1 MTDQYSDHFD
11 KAYAEYN
18 KVLRTWFV
26 AFGVGVPGAL
36 LLSPDTKGIVAGAES
51 GSLALVFLLAGSG
64 LQILSALLNKYVAWC
79 NDLILYRK
87 HFPGDDP
94 KPNPKS
100 VERLASLTEVIWI
113 DVSID
118 VVTSILYLWSLFLL
132 YDLLI

>member
-36 LLSPDTKGIVAGAES
+36 LLSPDTKTILSTAES
-51 GSLALVFLLAGSG
+51 GNLAIVLLLTGSG
-64 LQILSALLNKYVAWC
+64 VQIFSAFLNKYIAWC

-87 HFPGDDP
+87 HFPGDTDRP
-94 KPNPKS
+94 IGS
-100 VERLASLTEVIWI
+100 FVTGLASLTERIWI
-113 DVSID
+113 DILVD
-118 VVTSILYLWSLFLL
+118 VVTIVFYLTSLSFL